1 MVIDVYTVF
10 KSREDYQQLCENFL
24 RDVTEV

>member
-1 MVIDVYTVF
+1 MVLDVYTVF
-10 KSREDYQQLCENFL
+10 KSRENYQQLCENSL